1 MTNLTHQ
8 EEMQRMYD
16 RFKHELENEK
26 NHTDSNVPDFYR
38 NLMAWTVENG
48 AIPSESDGKQYD

>member
-1 MTNLTHQ
+1 MTNERNNQ
-8 EEMQRMYD
+8 QDVQRMYD

-48 AIPSESDGKQYD
+48 AIPSKTT